1 MKVTKTQLKQI
12 IKEEMRL
19 SSEDDEVLVPGY
31 GKLTLNQIRNK
42 LIRMIQEAAED
53 VQKEPPGFTHFNS
66 GVMMALY
73 EILKEHDAV

>member
-66 GVMMALY
+66 GEMMALY

>member
-1 MKVTKTQLKQI
+1 MKITKQQLKQI
-12 IKEEMRL
+12 IKEEVRL
-19 SSEDDEVLVPGY
+19 SSEDDEALVPGY

-53 VQKEPPGFTHFNS
+53 VQKKPPGFTHFNS

-73 EILKEHDAV
+73 ETLKKHGAV